1 MKDSPSNVDPSSWRA
16 SEKDGPDRT
25 NGTTQESGPA
35 VGTPVYITV
44 SELNRKVKMTIAG
57 NRELQSVWVVG
68 ELSNVRKN
76 VSPHLFPRLKDGRSE
91 VGLVIWGDVVET
103 FASVI
108 KEGAKVLVHGVVRV
122 YEPRGVYQV
131 YVDEVRELGIGELYV
146 KFEELKKKLKAE
158 GLFDQKRELPR
169 FPKIVGVVTSETG
182 AVIHDILRNLTGRY
196 PPIQVIVAAVQVQ
209 GQGAAEDIVG
219 GIQALNA
226 LEAPRPD
233 VLIVGRGGG
242 SLEDLWAFNEEVVA
256 RALFASKIPTVSAV
270 GHQTDFTIADFVA
283 DRRSATPTEAAVDVV
298 PDKETIFRRLAD
310 TRESLVTD
318 MDRFLDELEEETARV
333 ADLLES
339 LNPAKILQR
348 GYAVVSHGE
357 THVTS
362 ISELSV
368 GDAVSVLVKD
378 GSFEGDVKRLRRVR
392 RNA

>member
-1 MKDSPSNVDPSSWRA
+1 M
-16 SEKDGPDRT
+16 KDGPTKIDLPAWRFSKVDVSDHT
-25 NGTTQESGPA
+25 SGTAQESGRA
-35 VGTPVYITV
+35 LGTPDYITV
-44 SELNRKVKMTIAG
+44 SELNKKVKVTLAG

-76 VSPHLFPRLKDGRSE
+76 VSPHLFPKLKDERSE
-91 VGLVIWGDVVET
+91 IGLVIWGDVVET

-131 YVDEVRELGIGELYV
+131 YVDEVRELGIGELYL
-146 KFEELKKKLKAE
+146 KFEDLKKKLKAE

-169 FPKIVGVVTSETG
+169 FPKVVGVVTSETG

-196 PPIQVIVAAVQVQ
+196 PPIQVVVAAVRVQ
-209 GQGAAEDIVG
+209 GQGAAEEIAA
-219 GIQALNA
+219 GIQSLNA
-226 LEAPRPD
+226 LEELRPE

-242 SLEDLWAFNEEVVA
+242 SLEDLWAFNEEAVA

-270 GHQTDFTIADFVA
+270 GHQTDFTISDFVA
-283 DRRSATPTEAAVDVV
+283 DRRAATPTEAAVAVV
-298 PDKETIFRRLAD
+298 PDKERLLQQLAEA
-310 TRESLVTD
+310 RESLATE
-318 MDRFLDELEEETARV
+318 MDRILDELEEQTARA

-348 GYAVVSHGE
+348 GYSVVIHGD

-362 ISELSV
+362 ISQLTV
-368 GDAVSVLVKD
+368 GDAVSVLMKD
-378 GSFEGDVKRLRRVR
+378 GSFDGNVKRLRRGR